1 MDQGPGGVLHLFL
14 RLLRRFKVPG
24 SVSTIGLRW
33 QEVVMR
39 RLDSNPL
46 ILGPLFRLVADRC
59 GDLAFPAIT
68 HVDGCGRLVFVH
80 ASLSDRKVS
89 K

>member
-1 MDQGPGGVLHLFL
+1 MDKGHGGVLQLFL

-33 QEVVMR
+33 REVVMR

-46 ILGPLFRLVADRC
+46 ILGLLFRLAANRC
-59 GDLAFPAIT
+59 DDLEYLAHERSTSAVVWCCPGVI
-68 HVDGCGRLVFVH
+68 
-80 ASLSDRKVS
+80 K
-89 K
+89 

>member
-1 MDQGPGGVLHLFL
+1 MDKGRGGVLQLFL
-14 RLLRRFKVPG
+14 RLLRRFKVEG

-33 QEVVMR
+33 REVVMR

-59 GDLAFPAIT
+59 GDLGFPRSRMLD
-68 HVDGCGRLVFVH
+68 VCGRLVLFRRH
-80 ASLSDRKVS
+80 
-89 K
+89 